1 METTRSLHGGVF
13 GVPGHHRQ
21 DGVGLPPLGA
31 AAAAVARLAVERLQ
45 ALPEVD
51 RNRVAAVAWKVT
63 ITIA

>member
-1 METTRSLHGGVF
+1 METSRSLHGGV

-21 DGVGLPPLGA
+21 DGVGLPPLS
-31 AAAAVARLAVERLQ
+31 AAVARLAVERLQ

-51 RNRVAAVAWKVT
+51 RNRVAAVAGKVT

>member
-1 METTRSLHGGVF
+1 METSRSLHGGV

-31 AAAAVARLAVERLQ
+31 AAAVARLAVERLH

-51 RNRVAAVAWKVT
+51 RDRVAAVAGKFAVT
-63 ITIA
+63 

>member
-1 METTRSLHGGVF
+1 METSRSLHSGV

-31 AAAAVARLAVERLQ
+31 AAAVARLAVQRLQ

-51 RNRVAAVAWKVT
+51 RNRVAAIAGKVA
-63 ITIA
+63 IA